1 MNRKALGLMFGFM
14 ILLASSSSFAQATGT
29 FNGRVVDSGG
39 GVLPGTTVSATARG
53 TGTVRTAVTNAEG
66 LYVITALNP
75 GVYDVKAEIQGFA
88 PAAKQGVTLVT
99 DTTLTL
105 DFTLGIAAQSES
117 ITVTSEAPL
126 IETTEATASSNLQ
139 NEEVQEL
146 PMLNRSLGALIQL
159 TPGAREETARIG
171 VAGTAST
178 HAYFNVGGNGRST
191 LVLVDGTDN
200 HDDIDAGATIAYT
213 LEGIEEFKVL
223 PHGFSAEYGK
233 SGGGIVT
240 LVTKSGMNQVHGS
253 GFVYGRSDS
262 LTKIDYFSDPK
273 NGGPGKA
280 PYSRRQFGGSIGG
293 AIVKNRLWYSGSLE
307 LIHQDYTLPVASRI
321 TNLQSYLVPLNIDVL
336 PAKAY
341 PQPHDDRLG
350 NAKVNFNLSQDHS
363 GFVRYAIERTTLY
376 NSGLRGGN
384 ALRASHPDWDDNHF
398 NAWNVAVGES
408 WTLNSTTLN
417 SFNFQYLH
425 YKQNQFVPEC
435 QKMGFTP
442 DQCLLQTL
450 VFPSVST
457 APAPQTSGFPS
468 RDEPRWQ
475 IKDDVSKLIGKHS
488 LKFGEDF
495 IMMPLLGGTFAVNAG
510 TITFFDD
517 PDVISN
523 NTNGRYPL
531 GFRTPGIVRQIAR
544 ITQNKLPNWH
554 TGGAR
559 TFGAYANDDW
569 RLNAK
574 VTLNL
579 GLRYDVY
586 RIMDQPNLEKNRV
599 YQVLKAIGSPYG
611 ALPKT
616 DTNNFA
622 PRLGLAWDTHGDGN
636 DVVRIGYGMFFPL
649 QCITPFYTQNLFQE
663 PTIYFTQTTV
673 NSAVGVGPMADYV
686 YGVSPLPAG
695 PPADPTEIPRGA
707 LISSTPTTSAS
718 WYDPKL
724 QDQVEHIIHAGYAH
738 QINAS
743 MMVSADYTHTEG
755 VHEWRPLEINP
766 ICTAQGPSF
775 EGPCKSPGFNGPEAA
790 IGRRILSTATDA
802 VFGDPNMLGP
812 TELVFSNNKSRY
824 DELAL
829 VFASRGSKATFQASY
844 VLSGAYGYGA
854 NVGGLFVNGSS
865 YVPEKAS
872 ATGGCIYCEGEWGP
886 GFSDERHRLT
896 LYGVFELPFGI
907 ETAPTFSLAS
917 ARAYQLYR
925 AANPN
930 GAGSLRCYVGEC
942 LVPNATGEEVG
953 VHAARGQNLV
963 NLNIRTSRA
972 FKVADGHELRV
983 FAELFNLPNRAN
995 FGQNYGTNAFSP
1007 ATFRKPI
1014 DYMGGP
1020 GSSSSIPNSFQVQL
1034 GARYSF

>member
-1 MNRKALGLMFGFM
+1 MNSKWMTGLMFGLM
-14 ILLASSSSFAQATGT
+14 VLVASTAAFAQASGT
-29 FNGRVVDSGG
+29 FNGRIVDQGG
-39 GVLPGTTVSATARG
+39 GVLPGTTVSATARA
-53 TGTVRTAVTNAEG
+53 TGAVRVAVTNEEG
-66 LYVITALNP
+66 LYSITALNP
-75 GVYDVKAEIQGFA
+75 GIYDVKAEIQGFA
-88 PAAKQGVTLVT
+88 PATRQQVTLVT
-99 DTTLTL
+99 GTTLTL
-105 DFTLGIAAQSES
+105 DFTMGVAAQSES
-117 ITVTSEAPL
+117 ITVSGEAPL
-126 IETTEATASSNLQ
+126 LETTQATASSNLQ

-159 TPGAREETARIG
+159 TPGAREETARVG
-171 VAGTAST
+171 VPGTAST
-178 HAYFNVGGNGRST
+178 HAYFNVGGNGRGT

-200 HDDIDAGATIAYT
+200 HDDIDAGATLAYT
-213 LEGIEEFKVL
+213 LEGVQEFKVL

-240 LVTKSGMNQVHGS
+240 LVTKSGANTVNGS
-253 GFVYGRSDS
+253 GFLYGRSDA
-262 LTKIDYFSDPK
+262 LTKIDYLSDPAH
-273 NGGPGKA
+273 GGVGKA
-280 PYSRRQFGGSIGG
+280 PYRRVQYGASVGGP
-293 AIVKNRLWYSGSLE
+293 IVKDRLWYAGSLE
-307 LIHQDYTLPVASRI
+307 LINQKYTLPVASRI

-336 PAKAY
+336 AATSY
-341 PQPHDDRLG
+341 PQPHDDLLG
-350 NAKVNFNLSQDHS
+350 NGKVNAQLSANHT

-376 NSGLRGGN
+376 NTGLRGGN

-398 NAWNVAVGES
+398 NAWNVALGEAWVVS
-408 WTLNSTTLN
+408 PTALN

-425 YKQNQFVPEC
+425 YKQNQFVPKC
-435 QKMGFTP
+435 ADMGFTP

-475 IKDDVSKLIGKHS
+475 FKDDFSKLAGEHS
-488 LKFGEDF
+488 LKFGGDF
-495 IMMPLLGGTFAVNAG
+495 VFMPLLGGTFAVNAG
-510 TITFFDD
+510 TLTFFDD
-517 PDVISN
+517 PDVIVN
-523 NTNGRYPL
+523 NSNGRYPQ
-531 GFRTPGIVRQIAR
+531 GFRTPGIVRSIAR

-559 TFGAYANDDW
+559 TFSSYVNDDW
-569 RLNAK
+569 RMSSSL
-574 VTLNL
+574 TLNL

-586 RIMDQPNLEKNRV
+586 RIMDQPNLQKNRV

-622 PRLGLAWDTHGDGN
+622 PRLGLAWDAGGDGG
-636 DVVRIGYGMFFPL
+636 DVVRVGYGMYFPL

-673 NSAVGVGPMADYV
+673 NSAVGVGPLADYV

-695 PPADPTEIPRGA
+695 PPPDPTEIPRGA
-707 LISSTPTTSAS
+707 LISSAPTTSAS
-718 WYDPKL
+718 WYDPNL

-738 QINAS
+738 QLGAK
-743 MMVSADYTHTEG
+743 MMVSADYTHIEG
-755 VHEWRPLEINP
+755 MHEWRPLEINP

-775 EGPCKSPGFNGPEAA
+775 QGECRSPGFPGPEAA

-802 VFGDPNMLGP
+802 VFGDPNLIGP
-812 TELVFSNNKSRY
+812 TEIVFSNNRSRY

-829 VFASRGSKATFQASY
+829 VFQRRGTEASFQASY
-844 VLSGAYGYGA
+844 ILSGAYGYGA
-854 NVGGLFVNGSS
+854 QVGGMFVNGSS

-872 ATGGCIYCEGEWGP
+872 ATGGCWNCEKEWGP

-896 LYGVFELPFGI
+896 LYGVLQLPFGI
-907 ETAPTFSLAS
+907 ETAPTFTVAS
-917 ARAYQLYR
+917 GRPYQQYR
-925 AANPN
+925 ATNPN
-930 GAGSLRCYVGEC
+930 GFGSLRCYVDNC
-942 LVPNATGEEVG
+942 LTPGPTGEEVG
-953 VHAARGQNLV
+953 VHAARGQTLV
-963 NLNIRTSRA
+963 NFNMRTSRA
-972 FKVADGHELRV
+972 FKVQSHEV
-983 FAELFNLPNRAN
+983 KFFAELFNILNRAN
-995 FGQNYGTNAFSP
+995 FGQNYGTNAFAP
-1007 ATFRKPI
+1007 ATFNKPI